1 MWNDRIGLQ
10 FHFLLIFLIIPSIFF
25 VGNNATNLTGSVAT
39 SNQTNKDTLKQNL
52 NNNSA
57 GATNFANHANSSGL
71 NSASLIES
79 NNLILLTE
87 FFKAVGN
94 GELEK
99 LKQILLN
106 VDEINNNL
114 KDNPHNQQQANNK
127 KLTNSFSQS
136 SVSGCPPIS
145 MSKVELLNAGM
156 VDADGLTALSIA
168 AGRKHKALTEYLA
181 DLPGVDVNKASESGI
196 TPLLMVAEVGWTD
209 VMKQLL
215 KRGAHVDAAPKG
227 RTAEEAKIA
236 GSTPLIGATKYNNP
250 EAVRLLLENNANPNH
265 QNQSGISALMLASEQ
280 GFYECVKNLCE
291 GKANVEL
298 APSGKTALSM
308 NLSGQTPLF
317 CAAKEGHLDIVKY
330 LLERGANPNA
340 TNHYGVSVLW
350 IPCQRGLTNI
360 VELLLEKGA
369 NPEISPSGIEA
380 EERSI
385 SGWTPLYAAIKSRQ
399 YAVVK
404 ILLTANANP
413 NAVTSLGSTPFL
425 LASEI
430 GDLDVIK
437 CFVEHGANL
446 DYSPSGKEADEL
458 NITGQTA
465 LFMATL
471 KEQNDV
477 VQYLIEKGSR
487 VNVKNRYGVSPLLL
501 CAEGGNETLVRL
513 LVSVGADVNMSPSGE
528 LAVEHILAGQT
539 PLYGAAKKGHYNICK
554 FLIENSAD
562 VNAET
567 MVRVHLE
574 IYQ

>member
-1 MWNDRIGLQ
+1 M
-10 FHFLLIFLIIPSIFF
+10 H
-25 VGNNATNLTGSVAT
+25 A
-39 SNQTNKDTLKQNL
+39 NKDTLKQNL

-57 GATNFANHANSSGL
+57 TANNYFSTNNTNTNQANPSSI
-71 NSASLIES
+71 NTNSLIES

-114 KDNPHNQQQANNK
+114 KKQNNLNNNK
-127 KLTNSFSQS
+127 KLTNSLSQS
-136 SVSGCPPIS
+136 GGINGSPPIS
-145 MSKVELLNAGM
+145 MTKTELLNAGM

-181 DLPGVDVNKASESGI
+181 DLTGVDVNKASESGI

-250 EAVRLLLENNANPNH
+250 EAVKLLLENLANPNH

-280 GFYECVKNLCE
+280 GFFECVINLCE
-291 GKANVEL
+291 GHANVEL

-317 CAAKEGHLDIVKY
+317 CAAKEGHLEIVEY
-330 LLERGANPNA
+330 LLERSANPNA

-369 NPEISPSGIEA
+369 DPEIAPSGIEA

-399 YAVVK
+399 YSVVK
-404 ILLTANANP
+404 ILLNHGANP

-430 GDLDVIK
+430 GDLEVIK
-437 CFVEHGANL
+437 CFVEHGADL

-477 VQYLIEKGSR
+477 VQYLIEKGSK

-513 LVSVGADVNMSPSGE
+513 LVSIGADVNMSPSGE

-539 PLYGAAKKGHYNICK
+539 PLYGAAKKGHYDICK
-554 FLIENSAD
+554 FLIENGAQ

-567 MVRVHLE
+567 MVTSFF
-574 IYQ
+574 